1 MAKSSFSVGS
11 YLLFATHQEVPVTP
25 SAFVQMLKEWHPAVV
40 LVVQVMWV
48 MHQHSPLAHHLSA
61 D

>member
-1 MAKSSFSVGS
+1 MAKSSFSVRS

-48 MHQHSPLAHHLSA
+48 MHQHSP
-61 D
+61 